1 MISVPVSLFLAYAV
15 AVKVYKK
22 TAPNGKITVYLGSRD
37 FGDHGDYVDTIDGVV
52 VVDEE
57 YLKGRRVFGQI
68 VTTFRYG
75 REEDEIMGLHF
86 SRQLYLALEQVYPP
100 APSKQQT
107 INETS
112 NSEPQ
117 PLNKLQDKLLRKLG
131 SAAHPFTF
139 QLPKNAPPSVTL
151 QPGPEDQGPPL
162 GVEYEVKMFV
172 ADNELEK
179 PQRRNSVAM
188 AIRKLQYTLPSPSA
202 RQPSSIVSKVTF
214 INTLTLLVLFT
225 ESMKGSQSSNYWV

>member
-1 MISVPVSLFLAYAV
+1 MWIPLMV
-15 AVKVYKK
+15 
-22 TAPNGKITVYLGSRD
+22 
-37 FGDHGDYVDTIDGVV
+37 
-52 VVDEE
+52 
-57 YLKGRRVFGQI
+57 
-68 VTTFRYG
+68 
-75 REEDEIMGLHF
+75 EEDEIMGLHF

-179 PQRRNSVAM
+179 PQR
-188 AIRKLQYTLPSPSA
+188 
-202 RQPSSIVSKVTF
+202 
-214 INTLTLLVLFT
+214 LLVNLHLL
-225 ESMKGSQSSNYWV
+225 SQR